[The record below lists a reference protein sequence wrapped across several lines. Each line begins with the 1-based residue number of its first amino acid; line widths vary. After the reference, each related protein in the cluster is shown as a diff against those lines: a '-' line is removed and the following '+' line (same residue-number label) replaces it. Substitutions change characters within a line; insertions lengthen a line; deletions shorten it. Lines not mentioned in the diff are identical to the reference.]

1 MQSGVLKVD
10 LHAISL
16 WLPADDSGDMD
27 KWIKAS
33 AYGENNEHD
42 RCNAK
47 EKRQNQSRPWRTR
60 A

>member
-10 LHAISL
+10 LHTISL

-47 EKRQNQSRPWRTR
+47 EKRQNQSRP
-60 A
+60 